1 MRMIKPWFRRGGILA
16 VVALCS
22 LLVSFTG
29 AQAALVTYSFSGSF
43 DGDPLGM
50 TPITGSF
57 QFDKSVSSG
66 GTYNGVVTGMSLTI
80 GSGGTSYTS
89 VLAPGANAI
98 TISQN
103 ANLGGG
109 VLGDRWALVTAATG
123 AQVGDYMPFRFDLR
137 FDEAGG
143 GFLTNTDL
151 QDPPS
156 LSTLSAARWRLM
168 FEDSN
173 GDPVALR
180 GSITSL
186 TAVPLPA
193 AVILFG
199 AGLVSLVGL
208 GAGGLR
214 NLRGSKA

>member
-1 MRMIKPWFRRGGILA
+1 MRMMKTWFKRGGMLA
-16 VVALCS
+16 AVAVCV
-22 LLVSFTG
+22 LLVPLT
-29 AQAALVTYSFSGSF
+29 AAHAALVTYSFTGNF

-57 QFDKSVSSG
+57 QFDNGTGGSG
-66 GTYNGVVTGMSLTI
+66 GIYNSAVTGMSLTI
-80 GSGGTSYTS
+80 GSGGGSYTS
-89 VLAPGANAI
+89 VLAPGANAV

-103 ANLGGG
+103 TNLGGG
-109 VLGDRWALVTAATG
+109 LLGDRWALVTAATG
-123 AQVGDYMPFRFDLR
+123 PQVGDFSPFRFDLR
-137 FDEAGG
+137 FDGDG
-143 GFLTNTDL
+143 DLLTSTNL

-156 LSTLSAARWRLM
+156 LATVSAARWRLM

-199 AGLVSLVGL
+199 AGLISLVGL

-214 NLRGSKA
+214 NLRGSRA

>member
-1 MRMIKPWFRRGGILA
+1 MRMIKAWFKRGFMLPVAA
-16 VVALCS
+16 VCS
-22 LLVSFTG
+22 LLVPLTA
-29 AQAALVTYSFSGSF
+29 AQAALVSYSFTGNF
-43 DGDPLGM
+43 DGDPLGLA
-50 TPITGSF
+50 PVTGTF
-57 QFDKSVSSG
+57 QFDKGASSG
-66 GTYNGVVTGMSLTI
+66 GTYNGVVTGMSFTI
-80 GSGGTSYTS
+80 GSGALSYTS
-89 VLAPGANAI
+89 VLAPGANAV

-103 ANLGGG
+103 TNLGGG
-109 VLGDRWALVTAATG
+109 LMGDRWALVTAATG
-123 AQVGDYMPFRFDLR
+123 PQVGDYTPFRFDLR

-143 GFLTNTDL
+143 GFLSNTDL

-156 LSTLSAARWRLM
+156 LATLSAARWRLM

-193 AVILFG
+193 AVLLFG
-199 AGLVSLVGL
+199 AGLISLVGL

-214 NLRGSKA
+214 NLGGSRA